1 MNFSAKDPAQLR
13 AALPLFH
20 EFSVEEMGAFLELA
34 DSVTFP
40 AGATI
45 VRQDDSG
52 DCMYILIEGK
62 ARVVHRRDGRE
73 FEVVTLAP
81 GDFFGELALVDAGP
95 RSADVVAVDECVL
108 LKAPQM
114 VLRSLAGIHPHAAI
128 KLFMAIAHVVVGRVR
143 RTNLRYL
150 DSLTAAANLG
160 E

>member
-1 MNFSAKDPAQLR
+1 MNLSAKDPAQLR

-20 EFSVEEMGAFLELA
+20 EFSVEEMASFLELA
-34 DSVTFP
+34 DPVTFP

-52 DCMYILIEGK
+52 DCMYILIDGR
-62 ARVVHRRDGRE
+62 ARVVHRHDGRE
-73 FEVVTLAP
+73 FEIVTLEP
-81 GDFFGELALVDAGP
+81 GDFFGELALIDAGP
-95 RSADVVAVDECVL
+95 RSADVIAVEECLL

-114 VLRSLAGIHPHAAI
+114 VLRTLAGIHPHAAI
-128 KLFMAIAHVVVGRVR
+128 KLFLAIAHVVVGRIR

-150 DSLTAAANLG
+150 DSLTAAANVA